1 MVNIMQ
7 ALPRSETTHH
17 DTPSTPDCTNVLEQ
31 LTKIIKYSSAF
42 PKTLDAIQQHEVFE
56 RRMQP
61 VIDRPQD
68 FYDEDGLRQYAQE
81 SAQTRHGTNVP
92 PRMDREDQAT
102 HVTATRH
109 QTALNFADLDSE
121 FRLAFLE
128 DVAVDSD
135 VRYTFMLKCINEEL
149 DRH

>member
-1 MVNIMQ
+1 MHVI
-7 ALPRSETTHH
+7 PRTETTHH

-42 PKTLDAIQQHEVFE
+42 PKTLDAMQQNQKFE

-61 VIDRPQD
+61 VIDHPQD
-68 FYDEDGLRQYAQE
+68 FYDEDGLVQYVQE
-81 SAQTRHGTNVP
+81 SVPNRHGTNAP

-102 HVTATRH
+102 HMTSTRH
-109 QTALNFADLDSE
+109 QTSLNFADLDSE

-135 VRYTFMLKCINEEL
+135 IRYTFMLKCINDEL
-149 DRH
+149 DRHR

>member
-1 MVNIMQ
+1 MHASPQ
-7 ALPRSETTHH
+7 PEPTRH
-17 DTPSTPDCTNVLEQ
+17 DTSSTPDCTTVLEQ
-31 LTKIIKYSSAF
+31 LTKVIQHSPAF
-42 PKTLDAIQQHEVFE
+42 LETLDAIQHNEAFE

-61 VIDRPQD
+61 VIDRPRD

-81 SAQTRHGTNVP
+81 SAQTRHGTNAP
-92 PRMDREDQAT
+92 PRMDREDRAT

-109 QTALNFADLDSE
+109 HTALNFADLDSE